1 MQQMVVAFG
10 PQRETDCVDAAKLRP
25 EVRGRKRGPLE
36 PESLEDPGSRWGR
49 RAGASGA
56 RHPGAGEVWSTG
68 SCPEP
73 FGSVEP
79 SRSHRRPALT

>member
-1 MQQMVVAFG
+1 MVVAFG
-10 PQRETDCVDAAKLRP
+10 PQRETDCMDATKLHP

-56 RHPGAGEVWSTG
+56 RDPGADHFK
-68 SCPEP
+68 
-73 FGSVEP
+73 FGS
-79 SRSHRRPALT
+79 SFKYFK